1 MIKKFLL
8 IISIYLFCSAC
19 GIKSDPEYK
28 SQENDNKFINLI

>member
-8 IISIYLFCSAC
+8 IFLVFLLCSAC

-28 SQENDNKFINLI
+28 SQSIDNKFIILI